1 MDNSDLIN
9 ITLLILFLILS
20 AFFSASETAF
30 IGLQRVRMIHLVK
43 TRISGAQKV
52 LDMSLDYER
61 FLSTVLLGNNLVNT
75 AVAALG
81 TALVIKWMGNRN
93 MSILV
98 STIAVTIL
106 LLLFS
111 ELLPKGFAARNS
123 EKVAFF
129 VVRPLHLVEI
139 VLFPFT
145 KSLQHLMRLIPRIS
159 GGTSTHALV
168 SEQEIRSLISLGKDE
183 GVVDI
188 EEADMLENIF
198 HFGDLRVSEIMTP
211 RPELIWIEKD
221 TTLSGFLKI
230 YDQTPHTRFPVF
242 QDTVDNVIGHLSV
255 KDIMQ
260 ALSKGRLRNTDS
272 VTNLLRT
279 VNFVPESKGAGA
291 LFSEIRTKGT
301 SLLMV
306 VDEYGGIA
314 GLITL
319 KQLLEVIVG
328 PVVEDGDTSEKAFVT
343 VDKITF
349 LVDPSISVSDAS
361 DLLSTT
367 FPEGNYQTLSG
378 FILEQLGRIPEEGDD
393 LDYETLR
400 ISIIEMSGVKIKKIQ
415 AKIIAGITEPDK
427 H

>member
-9 ITLLILFLILS
+9 IGLLVLFLILS

-30 IGLQRVRMIHLVK
+30 IGLQRVRIVHLVK
-43 TRISGAQKV
+43 TRITGAQKV

-81 TALVIKWMGNRN
+81 TALVIKWMDNTN

-98 STIAVTIL
+98 STITVTVL
-106 LLLFS
+106 LLVFS

-129 VVRPLHLVEI
+129 VVKPLHLVEI
-139 VLFPFT
+139 LLFPFT
-145 KSLQHLMRLIPRIS
+145 KILQYLMRIIS
-159 GGTSTHALV
+159 IIGGGASSHALV
-168 SEQEIRSLISLGKDE
+168 SEQEIRSLILLGKEE
-183 GVVDI
+183 GVVDV
-188 EEADMLENIF
+188 EEADMLEKIF

-221 TTLSGFLKI
+221 TTLSEFLKI
-230 YDQTPHTRFPVF
+230 YDKNPHTRFPVF
-242 QDTVDNVIGHLSV
+242 QDTVDNVIGLLSV
-255 KDIMQ
+255 KDIVQ
-260 ALSKGRLRNTDS
+260 ALSKDRLEETDS
-272 VTNLLRT
+272 VTTLLRN
-279 VNFVPESKGAGA
+279 VNFIPESKGVGA
-291 LFSEIRTKGT
+291 LFSELRTQGI
-301 SLLMV
+301 SLVMV

-328 PVVEDGDTSEKAFVT
+328 PVVEDGDPTEEPFVT
-343 VDKITF
+343 VDEVTF
-349 LVDPSISVSDAS
+349 LVDPTISVSDAT
-361 DLLSTT
+361 DLLSTH
-367 FPEGNYQTLSG
+367 FPEGNYQTLAG
-378 FILEQLGRIPEEGDD
+378 FILEQLGHIPEEGDY

-400 ISIIEMSGVKIKKIQ
+400 LSIIEMSGVKIKRIQ
-415 AKIIAGITEPDK
+415 AKVIAGIAGPHD